1 MVPKRLEA
9 TMAVLVIGVGLGT
22 GNAGD
27 DQYEDVG
34 SGIGERMDAVSDKC
48 EGIGYGSAN
57 YFADSKQQVEQHTY

>member
-1 MVPKRLEA
+1 M
-9 TMAVLVIGVGLGT
+9 
-22 GNAGD
+22 GNPCQ

-34 SGIGERMDAVSDKC
+34 SGIGERMDAVGYKC